1 MATKIIIPRGS
12 GEGGLG
18 IQSVSWGQAY
28 FDQGHFT
35 SLQVG
40 GKNVLV
46 SGDVADYSVSE
57 ADVTGFQSSLTIT
70 ESQISDLGSYISS
83 VSEADVTGYQ
93 SSLTISESQISDLG
107 SYISSVSQS
116 DVTAHE
122 AALTISE
129 SQISDLGSYISS
141 VSQSDVTAHEA
152 ALSIAAS
159 QVSGLESALT
169 TYQRK
174 SPDGSLDVS
183 GSIQVSGDLKIGD
196 AIINSENDRLVFG
209 TVPAALDNIGNP
221 QTFLTAQKLGL
232 GTTENLKQT
241 SQDVEFKLL
250 TDENRFV
257 VGTTGDGDLASGWY
271 RFNDFNVKGATDVGA
286 HPLNPVDTRIYSDS
300 DSFVYMTRDAYG
312 NRVAHLVGG
321 DEQVSPSNNIALG
334 LAIKID
340 EADTPQDIEFTHT
353 DGNQYSVINGDSD
366 DKGVN
371 GIPIRQGFQAATIGG
386 TPQPLLID
394 GGYF

>member
-1 MATKIIIPRGS
+1 M
-12 GEGGLG
+12 
-18 IQSVSWGQAY
+18 
-28 FDQGHFT
+28 
-35 SLQVG
+35 
-40 GKNVLV
+40 
-46 SGDVADYSVSE
+46 
-57 ADVTGFQSSLTIT
+57 
-70 ESQISDLGSYISS
+70 
-83 VSEADVTGYQ
+83 
-93 SSLTISESQISDLG
+93 
-107 SYISSVSQS
+107 
-116 DVTAHE
+116 TAHE